1 MTSTQRSFRTRPQ
14 TRFLVLLLAFAVAAC
29 GSDKD
34 PVDPGP
40 LTMQKLAGTYLAA
53 DNFGAIT
60 FTTTENGETT
70 DRLSEGATLEIELA
84 ANGTTTGHLF
94 VPGAD
99 EDGRDLDAD
108 LVGSWTLKGDTI
120 RFSHQADTFL
130 RDMPFRVIDTKLE
143 GDVTFSEARVQVV
156 LVRR

>member
-14 TRFLVLLLAFAVAAC
+14 TRFLVLLLALATMAC

-34 PVDPGP
+34 TMGPDP
-40 LTMQKLAGTYLAA
+40 LTMQMVAGTYLAG

-60 FTTTENGETT
+60 FTTTEDGETT
-70 DRLSEGATLEIELA
+70 DWLSEGATLEIELA

-108 LVGSWTLKGDTI
+108 LAGSWTLKGDTV
-120 RFSHQADTFL
+120 RFSQQADTFV
-130 RDMPFRVIDTKLE
+130 RDMPFLVIDNELK
-143 GDVTFSEARVQVV
+143 GDATFSEARVQVV
-156 LVRR
+156 LVRQ